1 MADIQPKGIVG
12 PSKLNP
18 WRNKWMSPIPGVSFR
33 DMWGGI
39 TGRNDYDPAGARLDQ
54 TQANTERDLALESR
68 GRQDLLGGQ
77 LQAQIRGL
85 GPSVAAQQAKF
96 GIAEA
101 MRNAST
107 QAANARGVNRGM
119 ALRESLYA
127 GQNAQEAANR
137 DAAMM
142 RASEQLGAMGQ
153 YGQLQSQ
160 QRAGDIQSRQVSL
173 DAEKAN
179 QQAELQRQGY
189 QTQLANENAA
199 RKQKGFGSLMNAAG
213 GIVGALSDINAKEN
227 IAPMQSGSF
236 AERMMA
242 QRLAD
247 ANVLQ
252 QRADAESNARIEAAL
267 AGSNAGYGAQQAGTQ
282 SNAVNGAS
290 VAGAPDSGGGISGML
305 GGAMQQFGGGLM
317 SDAKSK
323 ERIAFLESQLYSDRP
338 LRKLDPENPYH
349 PDYLS
354 AAERAVENG
363 FDSNATGSPDIT
375 WNGDG
380 TYSRRADSRDNLRG
394 VRPYSYRYRPE
405 YAEFIADQA
414 STGSNAPS
422 VAHAMAYGDARIPR
436 VGVMAQELE
445 KTPGGRKVVRETPVG
460 KMLDEKRSIAFALAN
475 QADMNQRLAA
485 LERLNRKAR

>member
-85 GPSVAAQQAKF
+85 GPSVAAQQAKY

-119 ALRESLYA
+119 ALRESMYA

-189 QTQLANENAA
+189 QTQLSNENAK
-199 RKQKGFGSLMNAAG
+199 RSQIGIGSALNAAG
-213 GIVGALSDINAKEN
+213 GVVGALSDIRAKED
-227 IAPMQSGSF
+227 IAPAGEISF
-236 AERMMA
+236 ADRMA
-242 QRLAD
+242 EQRKAD
-247 ANVLQ
+247 EMELQ
-252 QRADAESNARIEAAL
+252 RRADAESNARIEAML
-267 AGSNAGYGAQQAGTQ
+267 ASSNAGYGAQQAGIQ
-282 SNAVNGAS
+282 SNASNGLQPQES
-290 VAGAPDSGGGISGML
+290 EQFKTPPKGTLGIVGAG
-305 GGAMQQFGGGLM
+305 MQDFGKGLM
-317 SDAKSK
+317 LSDAKSK
-323 ERIAFLESQLYSDRP
+323 ERIAFLESKLYSDRP

-354 AAERAVENG
+354 EAERAVEND
-363 FDSNATGSPDIT
+363 FDSKS
-375 WNGDG
+375 
-380 TYSRRADSRDNLRG
+380 NLRG

-414 STGSNAPS
+414 ATGSNAPS

-436 VGVMAQELE
+436 VGVMAQEIE

-485 LERLNRKAR
+485 LERLNRKAQ